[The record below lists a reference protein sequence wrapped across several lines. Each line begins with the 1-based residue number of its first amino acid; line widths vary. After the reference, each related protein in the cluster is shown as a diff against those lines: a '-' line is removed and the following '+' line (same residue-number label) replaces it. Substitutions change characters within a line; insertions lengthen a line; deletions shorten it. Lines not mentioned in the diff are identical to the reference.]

1 VSDKPKA
8 TNGRHRRRVSPI
20 PLFAGAAA
28 VVLFV
33 VVGAFL
39 LAEGGSVPLPGDQ
52 DTQTVTFESAL
63 DAYDAGEYAD
73 SEAALAAIVTAD
85 PRDLEARKAL
95 AQALA
100 AQGKNDEALAQY
112 AAIIRDAPEDHESLH
127 AMAVLERL
135 LGDSVNAIK
144 HLEAAVDVTPEMAYL
159 DDLALTYVQVG
170 RYRDAVDCW
179 EQVLAT
185 VQLDEAARAELYAA
199 IATAYEG
206 MRDYSGA
213 RAALEKALALTPND
227 ENLKARLQGMAG

>member
-1 VSDKPKA
+1 MSDKPRA

-20 PLFAGAAA
+20 PLFAGATA
-28 VVLFV
+28 VVLFG
-33 VVGAFL
+33 VVGAYL

-52 DTQTVTFESAL
+52 DTQTATFESAL

-73 SEAALAAIVTAD
+73 SEAALAELVTED
-85 PRDLEARKAL
+85 PGDLEARKAL

-100 AQGKNDEALAQY
+100 AQGKNDEALEQY
-112 AAIIRDAPEDHESLH
+112 AAIVVEDPEDHESLY

-185 VQLDEAARAELYAA
+185 EQLDEVDQAELYAA
-199 IATAYEG
+199 MATAYEG
-206 MRDYSGA
+206 MRDYNGA
-213 RAALEKALALTPND
+213 RAALEHALALSPND
-227 ENLKARLQGMAG
+227 ENLKARLQSMAG